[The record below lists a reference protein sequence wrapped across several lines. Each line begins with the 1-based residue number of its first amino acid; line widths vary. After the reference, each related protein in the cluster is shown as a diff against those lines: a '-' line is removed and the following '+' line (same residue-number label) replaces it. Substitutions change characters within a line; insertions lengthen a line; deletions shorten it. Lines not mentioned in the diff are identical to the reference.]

1 MYQSIS
7 KYYIKYVLFLVPA
20 LLFMACSQDNQ
31 KNQQKSP
38 VARTRIVPKPNKNL
52 PENRDLK
59 DAPDFTLEM
68 MDGEMFRLSDHEGK
82 IIVLNIWATWC
93 PPCRKEIPD
102 FIEIQKNMR
111 DEGVLFVGVALD
123 QEGWKVVR
131 PFAKKYSINYPVV
144 VDNGTVRR
152 KYGPFRGIPT
162 TFIINR
168 EAKVAYV
175 SLGMTPKSVLKPV
188 LGKLVNKK

>member
-7 KYYIKYVLFLVPA
+7 NYHIKHVLFLVPA
-20 LLFMACSQDNQ
+20 LLFMACSQGNQ
-31 KNQQKSP
+31 NKQQKSP

-52 PENRDLK
+52 PDNRDLK
-59 DAPDFTLEM
+59 EAPDFTLEM
-68 MDGEMFRLSDHEGK
+68 MNGEMFTLSDHEGK

-111 DEGVLFVGVALD
+111 EEGVLFVGVALD

-131 PFAKKYSINYPVV
+131 PFAKKYGINYPIV

-168 EAKVAYV
+168 EGKVAYV

-188 LGKLVNKK
+188 LNKLVNKK